1 MVHTKRIEEIKIM
14 LSFYYC
20 FIVDSI
26 GRSGGLA
33 LFWRKP
39 FGLINFSQNFINVE
53 VHHPENP
60 TWRLTRF
67 YDLPERSR
75 RKYSWDLLHSLAT
88 DKQFSWCIIGHFNDL
103 LSTED
108 KKGRVDHPL
117 WPMQGFHD
125 VAIILMQT

>member
-1 MVHTKRIEEIKIM
+1 M

-53 VHHPENP
+53 VHHPRTQLGDSQDSMAFQKEVEENILG
-60 TWRLTRF
+60 TFYILWRQINN
-67 YDLPERSR
+67 SHGA
-75 RKYSWDLLHSLAT
+75 S
-88 DKQFSWCIIGHFNDL
+88 
-103 LSTED
+103 
-108 KKGRVDHPL
+108 
-117 WPMQGFHD
+117 
-125 VAIILMQT
+125 